1 MANHI
6 RSNSL
11 PSKSH
16 PLMQNVEYHLCRL
29 RASDSSVCSSLA
41 SLKDLHETINDVIQ
55 LPGIQQALSQEQ
67 GKNWADELLDGSL
80 RLLDSCGI
88 ARDVTFIVKE
98 SVQELE
104 SSLRRSRGE
113 TVVGHDVDAYM
124 ASRKRVTK
132 TVKKCIKNFKGLE
145 QSSPVDVLNMDQDLK
160 TITSTLVEA
169 EAIGFSV
176 LKSVL
181 MLLSGVKA
189 SSKSRTWSLVSKFT
203 QSKRVHL
210 EMEQRDV
217 NTLNIHKNL
226 NGMDAASV
234 PDFLNQLKESEM
246 TIQEIE
252 GGLESF
258 FRSLVK
264 TRVSLLNV
272 LSH

>member
-1 MANHI
+1 MANHV

-16 PLMQNVEYHLCRL
+16 PLMQNVEDHLCRL
-29 RASDSSVCSSLA
+29 RASDSSICSSLA

-55 LPGIQQALSQEQ
+55 LPGIQQALPQEQ

-88 ARDVTFIVKE
+88 ARDVTLLVKE

-104 SSLRRSRGE
+104 SSLRRSR
-113 TVVGHDVDAYM
+113 DA
-124 ASRKRVTK
+124 
-132 TVKKCIKNFKGLE
+132 
-145 QSSPVDVLNMDQDLK
+145 LNMDQDLK
-160 TITSTLVEA
+160 TITSTLIEA
-169 EAIGFSV
+169 EAIGFLV

-189 SSKSRTWSLVSKFT
+189 SSESRSWSLVSKFT

-210 EMEQRDV
+210 EMEERDV
-217 NTLNIHKNL
+217 YTLNIHKNL
-226 NGMDAASV
+226 NGMDAALV